1 MMSRH
6 VIFGLIVM
14 ALCASAVSAK
24 EFKIGY
30 VDSEAILSQYDAYT
44 EAQNKLKEEE
54 QKFVAEMNIK
64 EEAIRAMQE
73 EIKQQSL
80 MLSAEARAERENRL
94 GEKLRDLDQFRSQTW
109 GEGGKLFT
117 RNLELSRPILEKVN
131 MAIETVSR
139 LESYDMVFDAAS
151 GNIVFALPEHD
162 LTELVVAELK
172 KD

>member
-1 MMSRH
+1 MSRY
-6 VIFGLIVM
+6 VIFASLVLGLF
-14 ALCASAVSAK
+14 ASVATAK

-64 EEAIRAMQE
+64 EEVIRTMQE

-94 GEKLRDLDQFRSQTW
+94 AEKLRDLDQFRAQTW

-131 MAIETVSR
+131 QAIETISR
-139 LESYDMVFDAAS
+139 QESYDMVFDAAS
-151 GNIVFALPEHD
+151 GNIVFALPEND
-162 LTELVVAELK
+162 ITELVVAELK